1 MRWAADSELE
11 TKFNFERIAENT
23 SATNDSPLEV
33 QNAAQTLMNF
43 RQHDIRLND
52 SPANLSNN
60 AQQNQRQSFS
70 RIRHH
75 MRRSNST
82 GDMHKLL
89 LSRDGE
95 EDDDTTYR
103 LSMTYAQPQS
113 SDASATLSS
122 ATMGQ
127 LKPIDVDQR
136 QKQNISVESHLNVTY
151 DKNDVQTSQMAI
163 SPSKVVN
170 SSFIDGSLIVTSSDH
185 EQNILKEKVKT
196 DNGLFIYCYF
206 FTKMDS

>member
-1 MRWAADSELE
+1 LRWAADSELE
-11 TKFNFERIAENT
+11 TKFNLERIAENT

-43 RQHDIRLND
+43 RQHDIRLNN
-52 SPANLSNN
+52 SPVNLSNN

-70 RIRHH
+70 R

-95 EDDDTTYR
+95 EDDDTTYQ
-103 LSMTYAQPQS
+103 LSMTYTQPQS
-113 SDASATLSS
+113 SDAAATLSS
-122 ATMGQ
+122 TTMQ
-127 LKPIDVDQR
+127 HLKPIDVDQR
-136 QKQNISVESHLNVTY
+136 QKQNVSVESHLNVTY

-163 SPSKVVN
+163 SPSRVVN
-170 SSFIDGSLIVTSSDH
+170 SSFIDGSLIVTSSDY
-185 EQNILKEKVKT
+185 EQNILKEKVKA
-196 DNGLFIYCYF
+196 DNGLFVYCYF
-206 FTKMDS
+206 FTNYDLSKI